1 MTRFGKQVLDIDAGA
16 VVESL
21 TQKIREVVG
30 RVLSKRGS
38 VLGVSGGIDSA
49 VCAALCAKAMGPKST
64 LALLMPES
72 DSASESLDLGK
83 VLCDH
88 IGVPWIVED
97 IREPL
102 VALGCYRRRDDA
114 VKTAF
119 PEYDP
124 ATYKFKIILPQNLLE
139 ADRLNFFSLVIQKDG
154 EPPKQARLA
163 LKAYLEIVAAT
174 NMKQRTRRM
183 LEYTHAD
190 RLNYAVVGTPNRL
203 EYDQGFFVKQ
213 GDGIADFKPIAH
225 LYKSQVYALA
235 RHMGL
240 PPEICSR
247 PPTTDTYSIPQTQEE
262 FYFCLPYDRMDLMLW
277 AHNHAVPLA
286 EVSEVMGLT
295 PEQCE
300 RVFKDIE
307 AKRRSTRYQ
316 QMQPL
321 LLEPVPEIAH
331 QP

>member
-1 MTRFGKQVLDIDAGA
+1 MKKFGRDVLDIDCGA
-16 VVESL
+16 VLESL
-21 TQKIREVVG
+21 TLKIREVVG
-30 RVLSKRGS
+30 RVLNKRGS

-49 VCAALCAKAMGPKST
+49 VCAAMAAKAMGPKNT

-83 VLCDH
+83 ELCEN
-88 IGVPWIVED
+88 IGIQWILED
-97 IREPL
+97 IRAPL
-102 VALGCYRRRDDA
+102 DALGCYKRRDDA
-114 VKTAF
+114 VKAVF

-139 ADRLNFFSLVIQKDG
+139 SDRLNFYSLVIQKDG
-154 EPPKQARLA
+154 QEPKQARLP

-213 GDGIADFKPIAH
+213 GDGIADYKPIAH

-235 RHMGL
+235 RHMAL
-240 PPEICSR
+240 PAEICSR

-277 AHNHAVPLA
+277 AHNHKVPVKD
-286 EVSEVMGLT
+286 VSAVMGLT
-295 PEQCE
+295 EKQCE
-300 RVFKDIE
+300 LVFKDIDH
-307 AKRRSTRYQ
+307 KRRSTRYQ
-316 QMQPL
+316 QMHPV
-321 LLEPVPEIAH
+321 LLEPIAEITH
-331 QP
+331 EL

>member
-1 MTRFGKQVLDIDAGA
+1 MKKFGKDVLDIDCAA
-16 VVESL
+16 VLESL
-21 TQKIREVVG
+21 TQKIRDVVG

-49 VCAALCAKAMGPKST
+49 VCAALAAKAMGPKAT

-83 VLCDH
+83 LLCKN
-88 IGVPWIVED
+88 IGVEWIVED
-97 IREPL
+97 IRAPL
-102 VALGCYRRRDDA
+102 EALGCYKRRDVA
-114 VKTAF
+114 VKAVF

-139 ADRLNFFSLVIQKDG
+139 SDRLNFFSLVIQKDG
-154 EPPKQARLA
+154 EAPKQARLPI
-163 LKAYLEIVAAT
+163 KAYLEIVAAT

-213 GDGIADFKPIAH
+213 GDGIADYKPIAH

-277 AHNHAVPLA
+277 AYNHEVPVG

-295 PEQCE
+295 PDQCE

-307 AKRRSTRYQ
+307 AKRRGTRYQ
-316 QMQPL
+316 QMHPV
-321 LLEPVPEIAH
+321 LLEPIPEIRH
-331 QP
+331 EP

>member
-1 MTRFGKQVLDIDAGA
+1 MTKFTPNVLDIDCAA
-16 VVESL
+16 VVETLS
-21 TQKIREVVG
+21 QKIREVVG

-83 VLCDH
+83 ELCEN
-88 IGVPWIVED
+88 IGISWIVED

-102 VALGCYRRRDDA
+102 LALGCYRRRDDA
-114 VKTAF
+114 VKSVF

-139 ADRLNFFSLVIQKDG
+139 SDRLNFFSLVIQKDG
-154 EPPKQARLA
+154 GEPQKLRLPI
-163 LKAYLEIVAAT
+163 KAYLEIVAAT

-225 LYKSQVYALA
+225 LYKTQVYALA

-240 PPEICSR
+240 PEEICKR

-277 AHNHAVPLA
+277 AYNHKVSAA
-286 EVSEVMGLT
+286 EASGVMGLT

-316 QMQPL
+316 QMHPV
-321 LLEPVPEIAH
+321 LLEPIPEIH
-331 QP
+331 HEP

>member
-1 MTRFGKQVLDIDAGA
+1 MTKFGKQVLDIDCAA
-16 VVESL
+16 VLESL
-21 TQKIREVVG
+21 TLKIRDVVG
-30 RVLSKRGS
+30 HSLSKRGC

-49 VCAALCAKAMGPKST
+49 VCAALCARAMGPKNT

-83 VLCDH
+83 ALCEN
-88 IGVPWIVED
+88 IGVSWIVED

-114 VKTAF
+114 VKTLF

-139 ADRLNFFSLVIQKDG
+139 SDRLNFFSLVIQKGDE
-154 EPPKQARLA
+154 EPKKARLP

-225 LYKSQVYALA
+225 LYKTQVYTLA
-235 RHMGL
+235 RYMGL
-240 PPEICSR
+240 PEEICRR

-277 AHNHAVPLA
+277 AYNHQVPVA

-295 PEQCE
+295 PDQCE

-316 QMQPL
+316 QMHPV
-321 LLEPVPEIAH
+321 LLEPIPEIH
-331 QP
+331 HEP